1 MFSNESNFQVF
12 KMRSTTVWRLRLSD
26 RFDPRYTVLT
36 VKHTGAARNKKRGG
50 LNFFAMVKAY
60 ANRKVLGKL

>member
-1 MFSNESNFQVF
+1 MPQFCILFYAPAQPEI
-12 KMRSTTVWRLRLSD
+12 
-26 RFDPRYTVLT
+26 
-36 VKHTGAARNKKRGG
+36 KKKGG